1 MLCSLLQFLKDA
13 WDGFSLAI
21 IVFIV
26 SIVLNTCVIVNAYI
40 PSESMS
46 YTINLG
52 DRIIGN
58 RLSYRDD
65 HQPERYDII
74 IFHAPDRPGVLYI
87 KRVIGLPGDRID
99 LKDGHIYI
107 NGDLSDESFC
117 SRSSETKP
125 GTMEYPFTVPDNSY
139 FVLGDNRANSED
151 SRFWNNHYVQRNEI
165 VAKAVFRYW
174 PAARFGKIE

>member
-13 WDGFSLAI
+13 WDGFNLAI

-46 YTINLG
+46 YTINSG
-52 DRIIGN
+52 DRVIGN
-58 RLSYRDD
+58 RLSYKNGYL
-65 HQPERYDII
+65 PERYDII
-74 IFHAPDRPGVLYI
+74 IFHAPDEPRVLYI
-87 KRVIGLPGDRID
+87 KRVIGIPGDRID

-107 NGDLSDESFC
+107 NGELSDESFC

-125 GTMEYPFTVPDNSY
+125 GTMKYPFTVPENSY

-151 SRFWNNHYVQRNEI
+151 SRFWDDHYVKTDKI

>member
-1 MLCSLLQFLKDA
+1 MFCSLLQFLKDA

-26 SIVLNTCVIVNAYI
+26 SIALNTCVIVNAYI

-58 RLSYRDD
+58 RLSYRDG

-74 IFHAPDRPGVLYI
+74 IFHAPDKPGVLYI
-87 KRVIGLPGDRID
+87 KRVIGLPGDIASGGTSGGASGSVTETQPSSIR
-99 LKDGHIYI
+99 
-107 NGDLSDESFC
+107 
-117 SRSSETKP
+117 SRSSASFWART
-125 GTMEYPFTVPDNSY
+125 TMSCSFFIFTM
-139 FVLGDNRANSED
+139 AI
-151 SRFWNNHYVQRNEI
+151 SRSRSFPR
-165 VAKAVFRYW
+165 
-174 PAARFGKIE
+174 